1 MDKQKFNELWNKYKD
16 VIPYVFWGVM
26 TTLVNIA
33 SYWLCNRVFKWAI
46 MPSTIIAQLLSII
59 FAYLTNRKWVFHS
72 QASTFEEYVHEI
84 ASFFAARIGTA
95 LLDMA
100 IMFIF
105 AKQMHLNSMI
115 IKILANVVVVVVN
128 YVASKCWIF
137 KSKDDKQQ

>member
-33 SYWLCNRVFKWAI
+33 SYWLCNSVFKWAI
-46 MPSTIIAQLLSII
+46 MPSTIIAQFLSII

-84 ASFFAARIGTA
+84 VSFFAARIGTA

-105 AKQMHLNSMI
+105 AEQMHLNSMI

-128 YVASKCWIF
+128 YVASKFWIF